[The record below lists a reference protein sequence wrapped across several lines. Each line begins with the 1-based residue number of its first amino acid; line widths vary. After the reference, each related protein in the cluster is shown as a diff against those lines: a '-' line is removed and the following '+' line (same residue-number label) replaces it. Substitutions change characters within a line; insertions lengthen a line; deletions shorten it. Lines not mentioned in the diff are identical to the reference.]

1 MVLNRRSFTLS
12 GTDSAGGP
20 MRSVALPQ
28 ALEQQQ
34 KVKIVLSSG
43 LLVYPPV
50 LCNPWVAFA
59 MDACMRGGG
68 GRLGQLIRTSN
79 MQ

>member
-28 ALEQQQ
+28 ALEQHQ
-34 KVKIVLSSG
+34 KVNIDRSSG
-43 LLVYPPV
+43 LLVYPAFLV
-50 LCNPWVAFA
+50 NHWLAFA
-59 MDACMRGGG
+59 RDAGSRWGG
-68 GRLGQLIRTSN
+68 GRLGQLIGTST
-79 MQ
+79 MH